1 MKPVDAAALLF
12 AISCLIL
19 IWMKQQ
25 QAWGGLV
32 TIIAAYVIKKKN
44 DRTAKKDD
52 DVTVLIVDDDSS
64 YGYLID
70 IQLSKCDAAKF
81 ITMQADCI
89 ATAVELIK
97 DRTFSIILCDLGL
110 PNGRGVSS
118 LSRLSVASG
127 DTPMVV
133 ITGREENAAELEVL
147 RRHCDEVLYKDK
159 IELRFL
165 GSILLGV
172 ISHKRPLGKAKKRND
187 GKSWLKSAAEF
198 VGGALRT
205 WFGPKE

>member
-1 MKPVDAAALLF
+1 MKPVDVAALLF
-12 AISCLIL
+12 TISCLVL

-32 TIIAAYVIKKKN
+32 TILAAYVAKRWNGK
-44 DRTAKKDD
+44 AKKDD
-52 DVTVLIVDDDSS
+52 SVTVLIVDDDPD

-70 IQLSKCDAAKF
+70 IELSKCDAAKF

-89 ATAVELIK
+89 ATAIEIIK

-110 PNGRGVSS
+110 PNGRGVAS

-159 IELRFL
+159 IDLRFL
-165 GSILLGV
+165 GSILLGI
-172 ISHKRPLGKAKKRND
+172 ISHKRPLGKAKKRDD

-198 VGGALRT
+198 VGGALRS